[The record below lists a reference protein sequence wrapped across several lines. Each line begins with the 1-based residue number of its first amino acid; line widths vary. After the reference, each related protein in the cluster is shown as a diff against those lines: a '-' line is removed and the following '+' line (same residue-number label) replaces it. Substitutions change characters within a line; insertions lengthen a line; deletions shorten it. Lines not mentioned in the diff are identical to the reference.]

1 MDVAFTIDETFFG
14 EYRDTASDIY
24 LGMKFRLAK
33 ALTLLPYL
41 SFAPQDRPVI
51 KRLVFRSDT
60 HLRINVCLGISYV

>member
-41 SFAPQDRPVI
+41 SLPPQDRPVI
-51 KRLVFRSDT
+51 KRLVFRYYT
-60 HLRINVCLGISYV
+60 NLPLNVCF